1 MTDADDL
8 LASIAD
14 ASQAASRGTPTPGAG
29 SGRASNIIGQVSKQ
43 VAKETAAARPPVT
56 AVTSVEVLLGLDEN
70 AWRTFLDKAPTDAL
84 VACLV
89 DASEAFRSRVVN
101 ALDDESRIWI
111 KQNLKLLTEVTPAL
125 RDHAREQVLSAA
137 NRMIANGV
145 IPQPGTRKPRTDD
158 TETAPAP
165 KPAPMMPRVDVGF
178 GGFSPTP
185 AKGSQIISDPE
196 AASAGGIVSEKARAS
211 SSDEIAP
218 LTSSQ
223 GVGLGAEMTFR
234 RQPPGDPTIAL
245 VSEVVNVAKGKSPA
259 DLAAIAGHL
268 DQPLLVEGLRLIAQG
283 IDANQLATALHAAQ
297 ADLLAEYSKQL
308 DVMREGLLAIR
319 FGESPDDFRR
329 RVER

>member
-1 MTDADDL
+1 MTDPDDL

-14 ASQAASRGTPTPGAG
+14 ASQQARHGTPVAASENK
-29 SGRASNIIGQVSKQ
+29 RAASIIGQVSKQ
-43 VAKETAAARPPVT
+43 VAKETAAARPALA
-56 AVTSVEVLLGLDEN
+56 AVTSIETMLGLDEN
-70 AWRTFLDKAPTDAL
+70 AWRVFLDKVPTDGL

-111 KQNLKLLTEVTPAL
+111 KQNLKLLSEVTPAL
-125 RDHAREQVLSAA
+125 REAARDQVLVAA
-137 NRMIANGV
+137 NSLIAAGT
-145 IPQPGTRKPRTDD
+145 IPQPGARKPRTDD
-158 TETAPAP
+158 TEIAPAP
-165 KPAPMMPRVDVGF
+165 KPAPTVPRVDVGF

-185 AKGSQIISDPE
+185 AKGSPIIGDTG
-196 AASAGGIVSEKARAS
+196 AFSANETVNDHSRAS
-211 SSDEIAP
+211 SSNEIGP
-218 LTSSQ
+218 LARSQ

-283 IDANQLATALHAAQ
+283 IDANDLSTALHATQ
-297 ADLLAEYSKQL
+297 AELLADYSRQL
-308 DVMREGLLAIR
+308 DVMREGVLAIR
-319 FGESPDDFRR
+319 FGESVEDFRR
-329 RVER
+329 RVNR